1 MNIYEYNSSTINEY
15 SQADSG
21 FLTDSSWEVID
32 CGTLVETTESN
43 DDFYD
48 ITCNETLTP
57 FGGVKVSGGNTKYKK
72 TNSVFKKYLDL
83 NSRSIVFYGIVLRWV
98 GFSVIFQ
105 LSNDAKRDV
114 IPDVS
119 GGGRS

>member
-1 MNIYEYNSSTINEY
+1 MNIYEYNSSTINAY
-15 SQADSG
+15 SQEDSG
-21 FLTDSSWEVID
+21 LLTESSWEVVD
-32 CGTLVETTESN
+32 CGNLENT
-43 DDFYD
+43 D
-48 ITCNETLTP
+48 IKEDLYTIDCNETLTP

>member
-1 MNIYEYNSSTINEY
+1 MNIYEYNSSTINAY

-21 FLTDSSWEVID
+21 LLTESSWEVVDCGNLDNTDIQEALYTID
-32 CGTLVETTESN
+32 C
-43 DDFYD
+43 
-48 ITCNETLTP
+48 NEILTP

-72 TNSVFKKYLDL
+72 INSVFKKYLDR